1 MKAIKII
8 MRNINSNNP
17 RDIQGFMLELD
28 EGIIKQYSVEKLYNF
43 LMENSSRKVYV
54 GESISYLVPIRSLNG
69 QKYIRSSINANTIDE
84 LMKLPRC

>member
-28 EGIIKQYSVEKLYNF
+28 EGIINQYSVEKLYNY

-69 QKYIRSSINANTIDE
+69 QKYIRSSFNANTIDE